1 MEELKTKNNQ
11 FTQKLDALKKGRVWN
26 SKRRYSNLR

>member
-11 FTQKLDALKKGRVWN
+11 FTQKLNALKKGHVWN
-26 SKRRYSNLR
+26 SKRRFSNLR